1 MSKWELSVAW
11 GDPEDISADVEIPTA
26 VDLENIWNVAYMSV
40 KDICEE
46 AGLTQSQLATRFCIP
61 NAYHRRLVFG
71 CQQAF
76 RLCSSD
82 NGGMAWGSVSMS
94 SISPLSAKMCPF
106 FALEKIL

>member
-46 AGLTQSQLATRFCIP
+46 AGLTQSQLATRFSKRSDY
-61 NAYHRRLVFG
+61 ARLI
-71 CQQAF
+71 
-76 RLCSSD
+76 
-82 NGGMAWGSVSMS
+82 MAEWLG
-94 SISPLSAKMCPF
+94 
-106 FALEKIL
+106 AL